1 MQYWAHNMSFDV
13 GAAAGF
19 AYKKTDNPGH
29 HDLTIAPN
37 FLVRFGPMVLM
48 VMFIQLCGNIYI
60 NTCHLMLRLL
70 MDSHIKD
77 LIILEIMTSISPN
90 FLVRSGPMVSM
101 VSGSL
106 KSILLAHT
114 SFNMLSS
121 SMVREPYMGAT
132 WSTP

>member
-1 MQYWAHNMSFDV
+1 MPDSKKCSIMQYWAHNMSFDV

-29 HDLTIAPN
+29 HDLTIA
-37 FLVRFGPMVLM
+37 
-48 VMFIQLCGNIYI
+48 
-60 NTCHLMLRLL
+60 
-70 MDSHIKD
+70 
-77 LIILEIMTSISPN
+77 PN